1 MDNQNDERESREV
14 DLPEMM
20 RLLWAK
26 RLFIIKTTLIVM
38 VAGVIIAFSI
48 PAEYTCTVKMAPE
61 VPRSD
66 VMGSMAGIASI
77 AGINL
82 GMEGTE
88 ELSYALYPDIVRST
102 PFITGLMHI
111 PADIEGSGAGKNL
124 YHYLNKEL
132 RFPWWETVI
141 NAPFKLIELIRSG
154 KQKSEGTSIDPY
166 NLTRREERIYARL
179 RGRTII
185 NVDKKTGVITAGV
198 TLQDPVLA
206 TVVADSLVKKLERFV
221 INYRTTKAKQ
231 DYDFAAEMLAGAKQ
245 GYYEAQNR
253 YAQYVDRNK
262 NIVLESVRIEQER
275 LNNELTL
282 AFNVYSTLAQ
292 QTETARLNVQEQ
304 TPSVTIIEPARVPAG
319 KSNTSR
325 IVILLVSS
333 LIGLFLGSLVI
344 IFKKWDRIYI
354 SH

>member
-1 MDNQNDERESREV
+1 MDNQNNERENREV

-26 RLFIIKTTLIVM
+26 RLYIIKITLIAM
-38 VAGVIIAFSI
+38 MAGVVIAFSI

-66 VMGSMAGIASI
+66 VMGNMAGIAAI
-77 AGINL
+77 TGINL
-82 GMEGTE
+82 GIEGTE
-88 ELSYALYPDIVRST
+88 ELSYTLYPDIVRST
-102 PFITGLMHI
+102 PFMTGLMRI
-111 PADIEGSGAGKNL
+111 PADIEGSGTGNNL
-124 YHYLNKEL
+124 YHYLDKEL
-132 RFPWWETVI
+132 RFPWWEAVI
-141 NAPFKLIELIRSG
+141 NAPFKLLELIRSG
-154 KQKSEGTSIDPY
+154 KQKNDGTNIDPY
-166 NLTRREERIYARL
+166 NLTRRGERIYARL
-179 RGRTII
+179 RSRTII

-198 TLQDPVLA
+198 TLQDAVLA

-221 INYRTTKAKQ
+221 IDYRTTKAKQ
-231 DYDFAAEMLAGAKQ
+231 DYDFAAEMLARAKQ
-245 GYYEAQNR
+245 EYYEAQNQ
-253 YAQYVDRNK
+253 YAKYVDRNR

-292 QTETARLNVQEQ
+292 QAESARLKVQEQ

-333 LIGLFLGSLVI
+333 LTGLFLGCLVV
-344 IFKKWDRIYI
+344 IFSKWNRIYI
-354 SH
+354 VH